1 MISYDL
7 KTQKLF
13 KYWLITLIFLILSM
27 ISVGGLT
34 RLTESGLS
42 ITQWELFKG
51 ILPPLNQNDWKD
63 YFTLYKEIPQYKLLN
78 YNMTL
83 NEFKI
88 IFYWEYFHRLLGRI
102 IGLFFLIPLVL
113 FSLNKKIQFKNL
125 FSYYVIFFL
134 ILFQGY
140 IGWYMVKS
148 GLTNDVT
155 VSHYRLASHL
165 LLAFLII
172 SILFWSLLNVQNN
185 TQKKFI
191 SMSKVGLSIKILIL
205 LLFVQIILGAFVS
218 GLDAG
223 NIYQTWPYMNLAFFP
238 DDVLINNFNDLLD
251 FNNRS
256 LVQFFHRNLAY
267 LIFVYVIF
275 VGYLIFFNKKTIF
288 KYYVLVFTLVLIQV
302 VMGILTLLTNLNIYL
317 AALHQI
323 TSLLLLFSTIHLH
336 YVFID

>member
-288 KYYVLVFTLVLIQV
+288 KYYVLVFTLVLVQV